1 VEVIVK
7 DPRFWGVLFVLAVE
21 FPVTTADLLLF
32 GYSLN
37 EAVAAAGTVA
47 IVTAEVIRRLIFNG
61 RGPSTGQLA

>member
-1 VEVIVK
+1 VK
-7 DPRFWGVLFVLAVE
+7 NPPVLGVLFVLAVL
-21 FPVTTADLLLF
+21 FPATTADLLLL

-47 IVTAEVIRRLIFNG
+47 IVTAEVIRRLLFNG